1 MAKTNFQTRAVLIV
15 RFLLG
20 DIEDR
25 EEGIMG
31 KAILVNGEM
40 KRNNRG
46 KTRLVITYKNEEE
59 RVKALKEHFDIILTE
74 EEINGIKGRNVELLE
89 DN

>member
-1 MAKTNFQTRAVLIV
+1 MGKTNFQTRAVLIV

-20 DIEDR
+20 DIGDR

-31 KAILVNGEM
+31 KAILVNREI

-46 KTRLVITYKNEEE
+46 KTRLVMTYKNEEE
-59 RVKALKEHFDIILTE
+59 RIKALKEHFDIILTE